1 MAKDKRVEVLFESAE
16 YKILEDAAH
25 RQGKAVGA
33 VIRDAVAKYVTDSDR
48 KSRIEAMQRL
58 LAIEGGPVGSPEE
71 LKEYMARTQYEAIVK
86 GMPGYEDSWDD
97 TDEAH

>member
-1 MAKDKRVEVLFESAE
+1 MAKDKRVEVLFEKTE

-33 VIRDAVAKYVTDSDR
+33 VIRDAVAKYVTESDR

-58 LAIEGGPVGSPEE
+58 LAIDGGPVGSPEE
-71 LKEYMARTQYEAIVK
+71 IKAEIIK
-86 GMPGYEDSWDD
+86 GMDD
-97 TDEAH
+97 YLRKKLGDEAY